1 MYLPDNGILFSV
13 VTQQIFLV
21 LHRKLI
27 LTKDDIMKKIRLL
40 LIEDNRLLRNG
51 IFSIVKSQKDILVI
65 AASGD
70 GKSTLLK
77 IKQLKPN
84 IVLLDL
90 GLRSQNS
97 LHVVEIVK
105 KDFPQAKIIIMD
117 LAPVQADILQYVKA
131 GANGFI
137 LKDTTLK
144 DFLITIRSVA
154 EGSTVLPPV
163 LVDSLF
169 SQIVDHAVKEGNSKL
184 QDAVKMTKREHEV
197 IILLCEGMSNKE
209 IAQNIRV
216 STYTVKSHI
225 HNIMEKLA
233 LHTRLEIANYSYS
246 GETLKSIAKSI
257 STINN

>member
-1 MYLPDNGILFSV
+1 M
-13 VTQQIFLV
+13 
-21 LHRKLI
+21 
-27 LTKDDIMKKIRLL
+27 MKKIRLL
-40 LIEDNRLLRNG
+40 IIEDNRLLRDG
-51 IFSIVKSQKDILVI
+51 IFSILKPHKDIVII

-70 GKSTLLK
+70 GRNTLVK

-84 IVLLDL
+84 VVLLDL

-105 KDFPQAKIIIMD
+105 KDFPLAKIIVMD

-137 LKDTTLK
+137 LKDASLN
-144 DFLITIRSVA
+144 DLLITIRAVA
-154 EGSTVLPPV
+154 DGSTILPP
-163 LVDSLF
+163 LLIDSLF
-169 SQIVDHAVKEGNSKL
+169 SQIVEHAVREGKTKIK
-184 QDAVKMTKREHEV
+184 DAVRMTTREREV
-197 IILLCEGMSNKE
+197 VLHLGEGMSNKE
-209 IAQNIRV
+209 IGQKMRV

-246 GETLKSIAKSI
+246 SETLQTITKSLSI
-257 STINN
+257 INN

>member
-1 MYLPDNGILFSV
+1 
-13 VTQQIFLV
+13 
-21 LHRKLI
+21 
-27 LTKDDIMKKIRLL
+27 MKKIRLL
-40 LIEDNRLLRNG
+40 LIEDNRLLRDG
-51 IFSIVKSQKDILVI
+51 ILGILKPHKDILII
-65 AASGD
+65 AASGN
-70 GKSTLLK
+70 GKNTLVK

-84 IVLLDL
+84 VVLLDL

-105 KDFPQAKIIIMD
+105 KDFPEAKIIIMD

-137 LKDTTLK
+137 LKDASLN
-144 DFLITIRSVA
+144 DFLITIRTVN
-154 EGSTVLPPV
+154 EGATVLPPL

-169 SQIVDHAVKEGNSKL
+169 SQIVDQAVRNGKSKL
-184 QDAVKMTKREHEV
+184 NEAVKMTNREREV
-197 IILLCEGMSNKE
+197 IGLLGQGLSNKV
-209 IAQNIRV
+209 IAQKLHI
-216 STYTVKSHI
+216 STFTVKSHI

-246 GETLKSIAKSI
+246 GETLKTIAKSI

>member
-1 MYLPDNGILFSV
+1 MKQSAIAWKY
-13 VTQQIFLV
+13 
-21 LHRKLI
+21 
-27 LTKDDIMKKIRLL
+27 IMKKIRLL
-40 LIEDNRLLRNG
+40 LIEDNRLLRDG
-51 IFSIVKSQKDILVI
+51 ILSIVKSQKDIHVI

-70 GKSTLLK
+70 GKSTLFK

-105 KDFPQAKIIIMD
+105 KDFPQAKIIVMD

-137 LKDTTLK
+137 LKDTSLK

-154 EGSTVLPPV
+154 EGSIVLPPV

-169 SQIVDHAVKEGNSKL
+169 SQIIDYAVKQDRSALK
-184 QDAVKMTKREHEV
+184 DAVKMTKREREV
-197 IILLCEGMSNKE
+197 IILLGEGRSNKE
-209 IAQNIRV
+209 IAQSIHV

-246 GETLKSIAKSI
+246 GETLKTIAKSI
-257 STINN
+257 STISN

>member
-1 MYLPDNGILFSV
+1 
-13 VTQQIFLV
+13 
-21 LHRKLI
+21 
-27 LTKDDIMKKIRLL
+27 MKKIRLL
-40 LIEDNRLLRNG
+40 LIEDNRLLRDG
-51 IFSIVKSQKDILVI
+51 ILAILKPHKDIVII

-70 GKSTLLK
+70 GKDTLVK

-84 IVLLDL
+84 VVLLDL

-105 KDFPQAKIIIMD
+105 KDFPEAKIIVMD

-137 LKDTTLK
+137 LKDASLN
-144 DFLITIRSVA
+144 DFLITIRTVSGGA
-154 EGSTVLPPV
+154 TVLPPL

-169 SQIVDHAVKEGNSKL
+169 SQIVDHAVREGKSKL
-184 QDAVKMTKREHEV
+184 SEAVKMTKREREV
-197 IILLCEGMSNKE
+197 IGLLSEGMSNKE
-209 IAQNIRV
+209 IGQKMHI

-246 GETLKSIAKSI
+246 GDTLKTIAKSI
-257 STINN
+257 STISN

>member
-1 MYLPDNGILFSV
+1 M
-13 VTQQIFLV
+13 T
-21 LHRKLI
+21 
-27 LTKDDIMKKIRLL
+27 KIRLL
-40 LIEDNRLLRNG
+40 LIEDNRLLRDG
-51 IFSIVKSQKDILVI
+51 ILAILKPHKDIVII

-70 GKSTLLK
+70 GKDTLVK

-84 IVLLDL
+84 VVLLDL

-105 KDFPQAKIIIMD
+105 KDFPEAKIIVMD

-137 LKDTTLK
+137 LKDASLN
-144 DFLITIRSVA
+144 DFLITIRTVS
-154 EGSTVLPPV
+154 EGATVLPPL

-169 SQIVDHAVKEGNSKL
+169 SQIVDHAVREGNSKL
-184 QDAVKMTKREHEV
+184 NEAVKMTKREREV
-197 IILLCEGMSNKE
+197 IELLSEGMSNKE
-209 IAQNIRV
+209 IGQKMHI

-246 GETLKSIAKSI
+246 GDTLKTIAKSI
-257 STINN
+257 STISN

>member
-1 MYLPDNGILFSV
+1 
-13 VTQQIFLV
+13 
-21 LHRKLI
+21 
-27 LTKDDIMKKIRLL
+27 MKKIRLL
-40 LIEDNRLLRNG
+40 IIEDNRLLRDG
-51 IFSIVKSQKDILVI
+51 IHSILKAHKDIVI
-65 AASGD
+65 VAASGD
-70 GKSTLLK
+70 GKHTLVK
-77 IKQLKPN
+77 IKELKPN
-84 IVLLDL
+84 VILLDL

-105 KDFPQAKIIIMD
+105 KDFPYAKIIVMD

-137 LKDTTLK
+137 LKDASLK
-144 DFLITIRSVA
+144 DFLITIRTVS
-154 EGSTVLPPV
+154 EGATVLPPL

-169 SQIVDHAVKEGNSKL
+169 SQIVDYAVKEGKFKL
-184 QDAVKMTKREHEV
+184 KEAVRMTIREREV
-197 IILLCEGMSNKE
+197 ILLLGEGLTNKE
-209 IAQNIRV
+209 IAQKIHV

-246 GETLKSIAKSI
+246 GETLKTVAKSI

>member
-1 MYLPDNGILFSV
+1 
-13 VTQQIFLV
+13 
-21 LHRKLI
+21 
-27 LTKDDIMKKIRLL
+27 MKKIRLL
-40 LIEDNRLLRNG
+40 LIEDNRLLRDG
-51 IFSIVKSQKDILVI
+51 ILAILKPQKDIVII

-70 GKSTLLK
+70 GKDTLAK
-77 IKQLKPN
+77 IRVLKPN
-84 IVLLDL
+84 VVLLDL
-90 GLRSQNS
+90 GLRNQNS

-105 KDFPQAKIIIMD
+105 KDFPEAKIIVMD

-137 LKDTTLK
+137 LKDASLN
-144 DFLITIRSVA
+144 DFLITIRTVS
-154 EGSTVLPPV
+154 EGATVLPPL

-169 SQIVDHAVKEGNSKL
+169 SQIVDHAVREGKSKL
-184 QDAVKMTKREHEV
+184 SEAVKMTKREREV
-197 IILLCEGMSNKE
+197 IGFLGEGMSNKE
-209 IAQNIRV
+209 IGQKIRV

-246 GETLKSIAKSI
+246 SDTLKTIAKSI

>member
-1 MYLPDNGILFSV
+1 MN
-13 VTQQIFLV
+13 
-21 LHRKLI
+21 
-27 LTKDDIMKKIRLL
+27 KIRLL
-40 LIEDNRLLRNG
+40 LIEDNRLLRDG
-51 IFSIVKSQKDILVI
+51 ILSILKAHKDIVII

-70 GKSTLLK
+70 GKNTLQK
-77 IKQLKPN
+77 IRQLKPN
-84 IVLLDL
+84 VILLDL

-105 KDFPQAKIIIMD
+105 RDFPDAKIIVMD

-137 LKDTTLK
+137 LKDASLN
-144 DFLITIRSVA
+144 DFLLTIRSVA
-154 EGSTVLPPV
+154 EGSTILPPL

-169 SQIVDHAVKEGNSKL
+169 SQIVDHAVKNGKFKL
-184 QDAVKMTKREHEV
+184 KEAVRMTSREREV
-197 IILLCEGMSNKE
+197 IGFLGEGLANKE
-209 IAQNIRV
+209 IAQKIHV

-233 LHTRLEIANYSYS
+233 LHTRLEIANYSYT
-246 GETLKSIAKSI
+246 GETLKTVAKSI

>member
-1 MYLPDNGILFSV
+1 
-13 VTQQIFLV
+13 
-21 LHRKLI
+21 
-27 LTKDDIMKKIRLL
+27 MKKIRLL
-40 LIEDNRLLRNG
+40 IIEDNRLLRDG
-51 IFSIVKSQKDILVI
+51 ILSILKPQKDIVII

-70 GKSTLLK
+70 GKDTILK

-84 IVLLDL
+84 VVLLDL

-105 KDFPQAKIIIMD
+105 KDFPKAKIIVMD

-137 LKDTTLK
+137 LKDASLN
-144 DFLITIRSVA
+144 DFLITIRTVA
-154 EGSTVLPPV
+154 EGSTVLPPL

-169 SQIVDHAVKEGNSKL
+169 SQIVDHAVRQGKSKL
-184 QDAVKMTKREHEV
+184 NEAVKMTKREREV
-197 IILLCEGMSNKE
+197 IGFLGEGMSNKE
-209 IAQNIRV
+209 IGQKIRI

-246 GETLKSIAKSI
+246 SATLKTIAKSI

>member
-1 MYLPDNGILFSV
+1 MINTGKAFKVNLRNILLSGKPV
-13 VTQQIFLV
+13 
-21 LHRKLI
+21 
-27 LTKDDIMKKIRLL
+27 MKKIRLL

-51 IFSIVKSQKDILVI
+51 ILAILKPQKDIVII

-70 GKSTLLK
+70 GKDTLLK

-84 IVLLDL
+84 VVLLDL

-97 LHVVEIVK
+97 LHVVDILK
-105 KDFPQAKIIIMD
+105 KDFPEAKIIVMD

-137 LKDTTLK
+137 LKDASLN
-144 DFLITIRSVA
+144 DFLITIRTVA
-154 EGSTVLPPV
+154 EGSTVLPPL

-169 SQIVDHAVKEGNSKL
+169 SQIVDHAVREGKSKL
-184 QDAVKMTKREHEV
+184 NEAVRMTKREREV
-197 IILLCEGMSNKE
+197 IGFLGEGMSNKE
-209 IAQNIRV
+209 IGQKIRV
-216 STYTVKSHI
+216 SAYTVKSHI

-246 GETLKSIAKSI
+246 SDTLKAIAKSI
-257 STINN
+257 SIIHN